1 MSAPYFL
8 SLCLVLTLG
17 WMQLYS
23 KTRELYNGVREH
35 QAEIKHLKHELHE
48 QSIAVELEKEHFL
61 EFRQFVAT
69 HMPEILK
76 SKGEGE
82 QGYPYRSLA
91 SAITKTES
99 IEIRKTIAK
108 TIFERG
114 KEHFRQ
120 KEFAKS
126 ERAFR
131 QIISK
136 FSYSPHVPE
145 SYFLLA
151 EGLFQSSELEE
162 CTVVIQQMI
171 DLFPSHELTGLA
183 MVRLGRIYEIQNR
196 TEEAVD
202 IYRTVLRSFP
212 QRDVASQAKASLRGM
227 DL

>member
-1 MSAPYFL
+1 
-8 SLCLVLTLG
+8 
-17 WMQLYS
+17 
-23 KTRELYNGVREH
+23 
-35 QAEIKHLKHELHE
+35 
-48 QSIAVELEKEHFL
+48 
-61 EFRQFVAT
+61 
-69 HMPEILK
+69 MPEILK
-76 SKGEGE
+76 SKGLGE

-91 SAITKTES
+91 SAISKSES
-99 IEIRKTIAK
+99 IQIRKTIAK

-114 KEHFRQ
+114 KEHFRN

-136 FSYSPHVPE
+136 FSYSPHAPE

-162 CTVVIQQMI
+162 CTLVIHQMI

-196 TEEAVD
+196 AEEAVD